1 MNIITLFILSL
12 NCVFVV
18 AYTNLALGKTAKASS
33 LESISFKADYA
44 IDGDITTRW
53 GSEERKSN
61 PEWIVV
67 DLGSNIKI
75 NKVNIMWESAFA
87 RNFEIQVSRN
97 DIDYET
103 VSNVKIN
110 REVIL
115 DEEAELED
123 YIQTT
128 TSFATV
134 GARYVRIYCTEKGT
148 LYGYSIYELEIYY
161 INDNVPTTKTGTK
174 SGTITSEPTYTDGG
188 NSDNLGLYFIIIGS
202 SLFLCALL
210 LLAVFFRRRNKK
222 SNDTKKYLERE
233 FKGDYIISPVI
244 PVDPIYEK
252 ENKEHFLE
260 GNSNV
265 LNAKEID
272 ITLLN
277 LTNDDNIESRRVNES
292 SANLSNV
299 NSTNVNSSNV
309 NEVSTNLSNVNETN
323 ANESIVNGT
332 NLNESVLNES
342 NINEFNNP
350 EVSRE
355 VIVQNTPP
363 NAINYN
369 NNLPFITPTTEQLH
383 NSIPMVSEEASSVIP
398 KRIDSY
404 QDQPTAQAELQKRM
418 NSLQSNASSVNS
430 NSVVTPPEQEHST
443 IPMMSDGVP
452 TVLSKRMEALQD
464 KSNAPIE
471 NPLPTYSYVNNP
483 NDSGYLNP
491 NDSGYLN
498 PNDSGYINPNDSG
511 YRRSYNQYMYYPNG
525 DIGMMNMNNGMM
537 MDGMNQPYLMNN
549 TYMNNMNNMNN
560 MNTMNTMN
568 NNNGL
573 YSSNN
578 YGTIPYQNFNNM
590 NGPNMGMNYNNQS
603 VLPSYSTVGSNG
615 NNNTDNDENNNIENN
630 NNNIEKK
637 EKKTC

>member
-53 GSEERKSN
+53 GSIEREPN

-87 RNFEIQVSRN
+87 KNFEIQVSRN

-174 SGTITSEPTYTDGG
+174 SGTITSEPTNTDGG
-188 NSDNLGLYFIIIGS
+188 NSNNLGLYFIIIGS

-332 NLNESVLNES
+332 ILNESVLNES
-342 NINEFNNP
+342 NNP

-383 NSIPMVSEEASSVIP
+383 NSIPMVSEEASTVIP

-498 PNDSGYINPNDSG
+498 PNDSGY
-511 YRRSYNQYMYYPNG
+511 RRSYNQYMYYPNG

-537 MDGMNQPYLMNN
+537 MNGMNQPYLMNN
-549 TYMNNMNNMNN
+549 MNNVDVR
-560 MNTMNTMN
+560 
-568 NNNGL
+568 
-573 YSSNN
+573 NN

>member
-134 GARYVRIYCTEKGT
+134 GARYVKIYCTEKGT

-161 INDNVPTTKTGTK
+161 INENVPKDTGIVINTGTGTGSG
-174 SGTITSEPTYTDGG
+174 SGTDTESGSGTGTESSTISSESTSTGRGG
-188 NSDNLGLYFIIIGS
+188 VSNNDNKGLYFIIIGS
-202 SLFLCALL
+202 SLFLCSLLLL
-210 LLAVFFRRRNKK
+210 LLAVLFGRRNKK
-222 SNDTKKYLERE
+222 NNDTKKYLERE

-252 ENKEHFLE
+252 ERGNMS
-260 GNSNV
+260 NSNV

-277 LTNDDNIESRRVNES
+277 SKNDDNIESRGVNES
-292 SANLSNV
+292 
-299 NSTNVNSSNV
+299 T
-309 NEVSTNLSNVNETN
+309 ENLSNVNE
-323 ANESIVNGT
+323 
-332 NLNESVLNES
+332 S
-342 NINEFNNP
+342 NINESNVNESNVNESNVNESNVNESNVNESIMSETILNESIMNESNNP

-355 VIVQNTPP
+355 VIVQNTPQSSV
-363 NAINYN
+363 NRN
-369 NNLPFITPTTEQLH
+369 NNLPFNTPTTEHLDSNIPMISERASTVIQKRINSYQNQPTAPNIDSLPFVITPTTEQPH
-383 NSIPMVSEEASSVIP
+383 N
-398 KRIDSY
+398 D
-404 QDQPTAQAELQKRM
+404 
-418 NSLQSNASSVNS
+418 
-430 NSVVTPPEQEHST
+430 
-443 IPMMSDGVP
+443 IPMMSEGVP
-452 TVLSKRMEALQD
+452 TALSKRMEALQD
-464 KSNAPIE
+464 QSIAP
-471 NPLPTYSYVNNP
+471 NVNDLPSYSYINNP
-483 NDSGYLNP
+483 NNSGYQ
-491 NDSGYLN
+491 G
-498 PNDSGYINPNDSG
+498 
-511 YRRSYNQYMYYPNG
+511 SYNQYMYYPNG

-537 MDGMNQPYLMNN
+537 MNGMNQPYLMNN
-549 TYMNNMNNMNN
+549 MNNVDVR
-560 MNTMNTMN
+560 
-568 NNNGL
+568 
-573 YSSNN
+573 NN

-590 NGPNMGMNYNNQS
+590 NGRSMGMNYNNQS
-603 VLPSYSTVGSNG
+603 LLPSYSRIDSNRISEDNRNNVNGSVNK
-615 NNNTDNDENNNIENN
+615 NNKVITNDKITNNNKINNDNLNNNEDSNNTDNNETNN
-630 NNNIEKK
+630 K
-637 EKKTC
+637 